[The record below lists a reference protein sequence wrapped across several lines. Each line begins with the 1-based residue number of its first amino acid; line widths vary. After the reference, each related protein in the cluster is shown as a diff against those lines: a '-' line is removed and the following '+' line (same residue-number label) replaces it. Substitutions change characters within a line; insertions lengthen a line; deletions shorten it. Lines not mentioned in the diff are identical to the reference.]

1 MTEHTRDRDTC
12 TIETSSPAQNLQLG
26 QSYTYSGSNS
36 RFEGTGASPLF
47 LDIVVENG
55 AAETA
60 RCEKAGRTKLEATG
74 LAIEAARIC
83 LEADLRGRIERL
95 SDDIVKPRSFV
106 AVEGRRNSTQRS
118 IGKEQM
124 LSTHPID

>member
-1 MTEHTRDRDTC
+1 
-12 TIETSSPAQNLQLG
+12 
-26 QSYTYSGSNS
+26 
-36 RFEGTGASPLF
+36 
-47 LDIVVENG
+47 VENG

-106 AVEGRRNSTQRS
+106 AVEGE
-118 IGKEQM
+118 KEQH
-124 LSTHPID
+124 SKVNWQGADVVYAPN